1 MVVAAL
7 TVFAVLL
14 IFAHDRRRRPR
25 TIWLAVLV
33 ATLYVLPGSSKVVAP
48 LGAILGLALGESL
61 ASMRPE

>member
-14 IFAHDRRRRPR
+14 ILAHDRRRWPR
-25 TIWLAVLV
+25 TVWLASLV
-33 ATLYVLPGSSKVVAP
+33 ASLYVLPGPSKVVAP